1 MQVINCIIFKT
12 YLIWVGSLIRCP
24 IKSTCSVL
32 LLYLPVLALNQTYT
46 NLPWTKYTPKNFML
60 QIFLYERWFFF
71 NMYTHIKASRVG
83 GVPHLTHGSW
93 FFNNQCQTWFYN
105 YQCQTFSRW
114 HIISNC
120 QFLSFLWWIKSKSS
134 FAHLLINIQWRNHF
148 EEF

>member
-32 LLYLPVLALNQTYT
+32 ALYWTCTVLA
-46 NLPWTKYTPKNFML
+46 KYTPRILCCRFPFMKDD
-60 QIFLYERWFFF
+60 FLI
-71 NMYTHIKASRVG
+71 YTHIKASRVW

-93 FFNNQCQTWFYN
+93 FFNYQCQTWFYN

-114 HIISNC
+114 HIISNF

>member
-1 MQVINCIIFKT
+1 MQIINCIIFFFKNILNMSRFINKVSHQKYMFCT
-12 YLIWVGSLIRCP
+12 CTVLDLYCTCQIYTKKILCCKFPCMKDDFLI
-24 IKSTCSVL
+24 
-32 LLYLPVLALNQTYT
+32 
-46 NLPWTKYTPKNFML
+46 
-60 QIFLYERWFFF
+60 
-71 NMYTHIKASRVG
+71 YTHIKASRVW

-93 FFNNQCQTWFYN
+93 FFNYHCQTWFYN

-114 HIISNC
+114 HIISNF